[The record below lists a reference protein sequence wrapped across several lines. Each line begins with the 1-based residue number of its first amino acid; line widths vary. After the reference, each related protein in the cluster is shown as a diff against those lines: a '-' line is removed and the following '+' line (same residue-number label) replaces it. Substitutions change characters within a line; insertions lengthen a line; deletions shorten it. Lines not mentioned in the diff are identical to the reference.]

1 MKSRMILPLLLV
13 SAALAAPASAAGNWF
28 HNPYE
33 NINRNIGSAPNPTPQ
48 DLREM
53 RLPLAVENEKN
64 TTTADAATVWDRMFA
79 RTAST
84 APAQPAGG
92 TAQPAPASPSR

>member
-1 MKSRMILPLLLV
+1 MKFRMMLPLLVV
-13 SAALAAPASAAGNWF
+13 SAALATPAFAAGNWF

-53 RLPLAVENEKN
+53 RLPLAVQNEKT
-64 TTTADAATVWDRMFA
+64 TTTAEAQTIWDRMFA

-84 APAQPAGG
+84 SPAPQPGAGQ
-92 TAQPAPASPSR
+92 TAPASPSR

>member
-1 MKSRMILPLLLV
+1 MKFRMMLPLLLV
-13 SAALAAPASAAGNWF
+13 SAALATPAFAAGNWF

-53 RLPLAVENEKN
+53 RLPIVVLDEKN
-64 TTTADAATVWDRMFA
+64 TTTAEAATVWDRMFA
-79 RTAST
+79 RTASA
-84 APAQPAGG
+84 APAPQPSPGP
-92 TAQPAPASPSR
+92 TAPASPSR